1 MNWNTL
7 TRQAH
12 RWLSILFTAL
22 VIANVVVNFTPL
34 RQETLA
40 LWLGLFTLLPLILL
54 LVSGIY
60 LFALPYAAR
69 WRAGRRQAISAAD

>member
-7 TRQAH
+7 TRQTH

-22 VIANVVVNFTPL
+22 VIANIVVNVTPL
-34 RQETLA
+34 RQETVA

-54 LVSGIY
+54 LVSGLY
-60 LFALPYAAR
+60 LFALPYAVR
-69 WRAGRRQAISAAD
+69 WRSGRQQVVRAAD

>member
-7 TRQAH
+7 TRQTH
-12 RWLSILFTAL
+12 RWLSILFAAL
-22 VIANVVVNFTPL
+22 VAANVVVNFTPL

-40 LWLGLFTLLPLILL
+40 LWLGPFTLLPLLLL
-54 LVSGIY
+54 LVSGLY

-69 WRAGRRQAISAAD
+69 WRSRRRQAVPAAD